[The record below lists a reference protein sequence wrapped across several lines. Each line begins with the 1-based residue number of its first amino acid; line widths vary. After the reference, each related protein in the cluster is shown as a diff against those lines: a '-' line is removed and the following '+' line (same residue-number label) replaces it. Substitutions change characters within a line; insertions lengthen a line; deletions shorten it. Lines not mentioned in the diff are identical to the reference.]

1 MQDLVSV
8 SPISKLCFHGS
19 DDFLQRRKVS
29 VVDALTT
36 REFPN
41 PLDRIQFGTIGRR
54 VVQHEI
60 LPMVVS
66 PFFVKPGMMVS
77 GVVRNDHDGTAAP
90 DTRAA
95 SHLQEGKEGHRV
107 EFARFPEK
115 TETFHLAT
123 APHQSILRCG
133 ASDDATAR
141 GPWSPMVPI
150 DTLNA
155 SRERPAKPGAG

>member
-1 MQDLVSV
+1 
-8 SPISKLCFHGS
+8 
-19 DDFLQRRKVS
+19 
-29 VVDALTT
+29 
-36 REFPN
+36 
-41 PLDRIQFGTIGRR
+41 
-54 VVQHEI
+54 
-60 LPMVVS
+60 MVVS

-141 GPWSPMVPI
+141 GPWFPVVPTCGTGSRAAESALHRWPTGSLRHYPSPLGVFFMRLLPFGI
-150 DTLNA
+150 GLGKGGTWFAQSKTQPPEQALA
-155 SRERPAKPGAG
+155 LSHA